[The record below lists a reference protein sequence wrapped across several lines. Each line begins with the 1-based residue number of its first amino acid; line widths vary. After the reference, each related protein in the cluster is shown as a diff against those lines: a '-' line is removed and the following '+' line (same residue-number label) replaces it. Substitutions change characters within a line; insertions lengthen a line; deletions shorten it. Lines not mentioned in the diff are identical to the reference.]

1 MRIFAPK
8 LNNVRAKMALKNFF
22 TGKSGAKF
30 WVSIILMVVIVVA
43 VPVTTLHM
51 LDSFTHHGEKIEV
64 PSVVGKSLF
73 DAESML
79 HDRGLVALVVDSVY
93 DKHATRGSVLEQ
105 SPKPGYE
112 VKGGRMVYLTVNLQ
126 GPPMAQ
132 LPDVVSH
139 GSLREAVALLQ
150 SLGFKLTEHK
160 LVMGQAKDLV
170 LGVQQGIREVHAG
183 DMLQRDR
190 ALTLVIGGG
199 EVIDSLLLEDEFDE
213 EGNLIEKGDEHGGE
227 DFDIEL

>member
-1 MRIFAPK
+1 
-8 LNNVRAKMALKNFF
+8 MALKNFF
-22 TGKSGAKF
+22 TGKSGVKF
-30 WVSIILMVVIVVA
+30 WVNIILMVVIIVA
-43 VPVTTLHM
+43 IPVLVLHM

-64 PSVVGKSLF
+64 PNVVGKSVY

-79 HDRGLVALVVDSVY
+79 KDRDLMAMVIDSVY
-93 DKHATRGSVLEQ
+93 DKRAPKGSVLEQ

-112 VKGGRMVYLTVNLQ
+112 VKGGRMIYLVVNLK
-126 GPPMAQ
+126 GEPMAQ

-150 SLGFKLTEHK
+150 SLGFKLTAHK
-160 LVMGQAKDLV
+160 QVWGRPKDLV
-170 LGVQQGIREVHAG
+170 IGVKQGVREVHAG
-183 DMLQRDR
+183 ETIPRDR

-199 EVIDSLLLEDEFDE
+199 EIDSTLFEDEEDLDVDMEGLDINVGE
-213 EGNLIEKGDEHGGE
+213 EDGDGE

>member
-1 MRIFAPK
+1 M
-8 LNNVRAKMALKNFF
+8 
-22 TGKSGAKF
+22 
-30 WVSIILMVVIVVA
+30 
-43 VPVTTLHM
+43 
-51 LDSFTHHGEKIEV
+51 
-64 PSVVGKSLF
+64 
-73 DAESML
+73 
-79 HDRGLVALVVDSVY
+79 
-93 DKHATRGSVLEQ
+93 
-105 SPKPGYE
+105 
-112 VKGGRMVYLTVNLQ
+112 NLQ

-132 LPDVVSH
+132 LPDVVGH

-183 DMLQRDR
+183 EMLQRDR

-199 EVIDSLLLEDEFDE
+199 EVVDSLLLDDEFDM
-213 EGNLIEKGDEHGGE
+213 EGNPEGDAEHGGE